1 MIAEIRITPVGSD
14 ASFARLIAQVVD
26 ALAET
31 PLLYQ
36 VNAMG
41 TAVEGTLD
49 QILDAVKRLH
59 GIARKQVDRVLIEVA
74 IDDRAGAEG
83 ELTRSLEHVKKLEVA
98 TPLER
103 LVHGE
108 SRRAR

>member
-14 ASFARLIAQVVD
+14 VSFPRLVAHVVE

-31 PLLYQ
+31 PLQYQ

-41 TAVEGTLD
+41 TAVEGSLD
-49 QILDAVKRLH
+49 EVLDGFRRVHAAV
-59 GIARKQVDRVLIEVA
+59 RKQAERVLMELA
-74 IDDRAGAEG
+74 IDDRATAEG
-83 ELTRSLEHVKKLEVA
+83 ELVRSLEHVRRLEIS

-103 LVHGE
+103 LV
-108 SRRAR
+108 RRTAQ

>member
-1 MIAEIRITPVGSD
+1 MIAEIRITPVSGE
-14 ASFARLIAQVVD
+14 ASFPRLIAQVVD

-41 TAVEGTLD
+41 TAVEGTLE
-49 QILDAVKRLH
+49 QILDAVPRLH
-59 GIARKQVDRVLIEVA
+59 AIARKHAERVLIEVA

-83 ELTRSLEHVKKLEVA
+83 ELTRSLERVKRLEVA

-103 LVHGE
+103 LVHAE
-108 SRRAR
+108 ASRTR